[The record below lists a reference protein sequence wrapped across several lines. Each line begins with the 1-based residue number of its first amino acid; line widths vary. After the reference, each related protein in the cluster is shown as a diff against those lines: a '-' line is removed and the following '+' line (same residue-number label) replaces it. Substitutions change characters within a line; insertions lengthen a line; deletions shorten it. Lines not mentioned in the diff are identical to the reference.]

1 MNIVFWKWWLV
12 VNIGIAMVALGEYY
26 FNSISYIYQT
36 DTTGISVAITAVAV
50 AFVVSLLFVW
60 KNIKKSANH
69 IYWFAS
75 DAVLSL
81 GMVGTLAGFLM
92 VLGQAFADINPQ
104 DIASMTAAIE
114 ALARGMATALI
125 TSLCGLVVSIWLK
138 LQIIILEDR

>member
-36 DTTGISVAITAVAV
+36 DTTGISIAIAAVAIV
-50 AFVVSLLFVW
+50 FVVSLLFVW

-81 GMVGTLAGFLM
+81 GMIGTLAGFLM

-104 DIASMTAAIE
+104 DITSMTAAIE